1 MRWSSAVLSVM
12 RTSSCRMPS
21 RLSSS
26 QSPPGEGS
34 TVPLSSSPSKV
45 PPVTVAMRRRPYGV
59 SPTSVMLGS
68 TVRLSVNRWEVRS
81 VGSVMIASNPCRAA
95 GPVGF
100 AQFAFH
106 DLADGAARQRI
117 AELHGSEPLGLAELA
132 VRPVADFLFRGRGAG
147 PAHAERHRRFAP
159 LIAWDADHRHV
170 DHVRMLQQQHLDVGG
185 IDIEATGDDH
195 VLLAVEQDD
204 ETVLVDAT
212 HVARLEEELALVVE
226 PEQIARLV
234 GLLVVALHHQ
244 LGAAGKLAHLALRQ
258 HLALLVEDDDL
269 AAQARLAHGVQLVR
283 IEVGDQGAARSAL
296 GQAVDFD

>member
-1 MRWSSAVLSVM
+1 MRWSSAVLRVM

-26 QSPPGEGS
+26 QSPPGDGR

-59 SPTSVMLGS
+59 SPTSVVWGS
-68 TVRLSVNRWEVRS
+68 TVRLSVNRWEVRN
-81 VGSVMIASNPCRAA
+81 VGSVMVIASNLCRTA
-95 GPVGF
+95 GPVGL

-132 VRPVADFLFRGRGAG
+132 VRPVADLVLRGGGAG

-159 LIAWDADHRHV
+159 LIARDADHRHV
-170 DHVRMLQQQHLDVGG
+170 DHVGMLQQQHLDVGG
-185 IDIEATGDDH
+185 IDVEAAGNDH

-204 ETVLVDAT
+204 EAILVD
-212 HVARLEEELALVVE
+212 
-226 PEQIARLV
+226 
-234 GLLVVALHHQ
+234 
-244 LGAAGKLAHLALRQ
+244 
-258 HLALLVEDDDL
+258 
-269 AAQARLAHGVQLVR
+269 
-283 IEVGDQGAARSAL
+283 
-296 GQAVDFD
+296 

>member
-68 TVRLSVNRWEVRS
+68 TVRLSVNRWEVRN
-81 VGSVMIASNPCRAA
+81 VGSVMVIASNLCRAA
-95 GPVGF
+95 GPIGL

-106 DLADGAARQRI
+106 DLANGAARKRI
-117 AELHGSEPLGLAELA
+117 AELHGSEPLGLAELP
-132 VRPVADFLFRGRGAG
+132 VRPAADVVLRGRRTR
-147 PAHAERHRRFAP
+147 PTHAECHGRFAP
-159 LIAWDADHRHV
+159 LLARDADHRHV
-170 DHVRMLQQQHLDVGG
+170 DHVGMPQQQHLYVGG
-185 IDIEATGDDH
+185 IDVEAAGNDH

-212 HVARLEEELALVVE
+212 HVTRLEEQAALGVV
-226 PEQIARLV
+226 PEQVARLV
-234 GLLVVALHHQ
+234 GLLVVAPHHR
-244 LGAAGKLAHLALRQ
+244 LGAAGELADLALRQ
-258 HLALLVEDDDL
+258 HPALLVQHHDL
-269 AAQARLAHGVQLVR
+269 AAQRRRADRMQLVGME
-283 IEVGDQGAARSAL
+283 IGFKDA
-296 GQAVDFD
+296 